1 MVEHGDSLA
10 ARQRTVQAP
19 TDRGRPRSP
28 PPTRP
33 RAGERALVV
42 APDTRRPRTVP
53 RQLAILA
60 AVSRSVYLTAMGP
73 ASGKSAVTLGVVEL
87 LSRRVSRLGFFR
99 PIVRSL
105 PDNDLE
111 LIRQRYELPSERV
124 GHAFTADEFN
134 QLISGPRRIADVG
147 MTQALAA
154 YKQIESNSDVV
165 VVEGTDFT
173 GVSSPLEFD
182 FNARAARDLGA
193 PVLAV
198 VNGHGLGVA
207 DIVEAVRVSRES
219 LQSQGLTVL
228 ALIVNRVEPSW
239 LDAVRSTFEV
249 RDADPPVWA
258 LPEEA
263 SLRYP
268 TFAEL
273 AAALDAAPVAGDP
286 DDMTREVVHLKVAAM
301 SVPNVLDHTR
311 NGTVYIAPGDRPD
324 VIVAAALTRHSVS
337 TPSVTGVVLTGG
349 LRPDDRIIRL
359 IVDVG
364 EADKP
369 LPLVLVDSDTF
380 DTAVAASQVEGR
392 ITPDNVR
399 KIEAVLGMFETHV
412 DLEELAERIQ
422 VARSQVV
429 TPIMF
434 QYDLIERARTAA
446 AHIVL
451 PEGDDDR
458 ILQAADRLVR
468 RRVCALTVLGS
479 DAAIRQRASELGLDL
494 DEVTVIDP
502 ATSPLLDRFAER
514 FHELRAHRGVTPDR
528 ARDLMTDASFFG
540 TMMVHE
546 GLVDGMVSGAAHTTA
561 HTIRPALELIRTRPD
576 TSIVSSVFLMLLAD
590 RVLVYGD
597 CAVNR
602 DPDATQLA
610 DIAISSAAT
619 AELFGIE
626 PRIAMLSYSTGE
638 SGSGA
643 DVEKVREATDLV
655 RSLRPDLL
663 VDGPIQYDAAIDA
676 GVARTKLPESAVAG
690 RATVFV
696 FPDLNTGNNTYKA
709 VQRSADAVA
718 VGPVLQGLN
727 KPVND
732 LSRGATVT
740 DIVNTVAITAI
751 QAGAD
756 RDDR

>member
-1 MVEHGDSLA
+1 M
-10 ARQRTVQAP
+10 
-19 TDRGRPRSP
+19 
-28 PPTRP
+28 
-33 RAGERALVV
+33 
-42 APDTRRPRTVP
+42 
-53 RQLAILA
+53 AILA
-60 AVSRSVYLTAMGP
+60 AVSRSVYITAMGP

-111 LIRQRYELPSERV
+111 LIRRRYELPDERI
-124 GHAFTADEFN
+124 GHAYTADEFN
-134 QLISGPRRIADVG
+134 RLVGGSRRVADAG
-147 MTQALAA
+147 MSQALMV
-154 YKQIESNSDVV
+154 YKQIETNSDVV
-165 VVEGTDFT
+165 IVEGTDFT
-173 GVSSPLEFD
+173 GVSSPFEFE

-198 VNGHGLGVA
+198 VNGHGSDVA
-207 DIVEAVRVSRES
+207 GIVEAVRVSRES
-219 LQSQGLTVL
+219 LESQGETVL
-228 ALIVNRVEPSW
+228 GLIVNRVAPSL
-239 LDAVRSTFEV
+239 LDATRSALQT
-249 RDADPPVWA
+249 RDEGPPVWA
-258 LPEEA
+258 LPEEPG
-263 SLRYP
+263 LRHP
-268 TFAEL
+268 TFGEL
-273 AAALDAAPVAGDP
+273 AEALHAVPVAGEP
-286 DDMTREVVHLKVAAM
+286 DDMTREVLHVKVAAM
-301 SVPNVLDHTR
+301 SVPNVLDHTEK
-311 NGTVYIAPGDRPD
+311 GTVFIAPGDRPD
-324 VIVAAALTRHSVS
+324 VIVTAALTRHSVS
-337 TPSVTGVVLTGG
+337 TPSVAGVVLSGG
-349 LRPDDRIIRL
+349 LRPDDRVIRL
-359 IVDVG
+359 INDVG
-364 EADKP
+364 EAGTP
-369 LPLVLVDSDTF
+369 LPLVVVESDTF
-380 DTAVAASQVEGR
+380 ETAVAASQVEGR
-392 ITPDNVR
+392 ITPGNVR
-399 KIEAVLGMFETHV
+399 KIEAALGMFETHV
-412 DLEELAERIQ
+412 DIAQLEERIQ

-434 QYDLIERARTAA
+434 QYDLIERARVAA

-468 RRVCALTVLGS
+468 RGVCELTLLGS
-479 DAAIRQRASELGLDL
+479 DVAIRQRASELGLDL
-494 DEVTVIDP
+494 DGVAVIDP
-502 ATSPLLDRFAER
+502 ATSPMLDRFAER

-546 GLVDGMVSGAAHTTA
+546 GMVDGMVSGAAHTTA

-655 RSLRPDLL
+655 RSLRPHLL

-676 GVARTKLPESAVAG
+676 GVARAKLPESAVAG